1 MGKIHNLIFLI
12 VRHEFLYINHRYR
25 NERQEKKVKT
35 TIIFAELMKYNAA
48 YLTSILKGVTQES
61 FFVRPEDRGNP
72 LIWLLGHIVLN
83 RCEVVEILGGDPRT
97 GDLGDLFARGT
108 IPEKD
113 PSVYPEPSKLI
124 ARLIKMSSLTDD
136 LLLKSDPSLLDKSS
150 WGRYKTVGQNLAY
163 SYMHETHHI
172 GQVTYI
178 VNLPIIKKG
187 NVSSTTF
194 RKPEEKNSTTR
205 IILDGIK
212 SAFT

>member
-1 MGKIHNLIFLI
+1 M
-12 VRHEFLYINHRYR
+12 VRHEILYINQMYR
-25 NERQEKKVKT
+25 NKCQEKKVEAT
-35 TIIFAELMKYNAA
+35 TLFAELMKYNAV

-83 RCEVVEILGGDPRT
+83 RCEIIEILGGDPRT

-113 PSVYPEPSKLI
+113 PSIYPEPSKLI

-150 WGRYKTVGQNLAY
+150 WGRYKTVGQNLAF

-194 RKPEEKNSTTR
+194 RKPDEKNSTTR

-212 SAFT
+212 SVFT